1 MIIKNKNVACIDL
14 EIFKFLNIEIMN
26 TLCCIFDLDG
36 VLVDTAKYH
45 YSAWKRLAKKLG
57 FDFSEQHNE
66 RLKGVSRMASLDILL
81 EVGGITG
88 LSEEEKQALAEKKNG
103 WYVDYINQM
112 TPNEILPGV
121 TDFLQQLKDNG
132 VKTALGSASRNA
144 PLILKRV
151 NLAPFFN
158 AAIDGNSITKAKPDP
173 EVFLLAAQVL
183 GVPADRCV
191 VFEDAEA
198 GVEAALRAGMK
209 CVGVGNP
216 GILRKATVVIPG
228 FEGLTWEKLRTKSY
242 EL

>member
-1 MIIKNKNVACIDL
+1 MGDL
-14 EIFKFLNIEIMN
+14 GGC
-26 TLCCIFDLDG
+26 CCIFDLDG

-45 YSAWKRLAKKLG
+45 YLAWKRLAKELG

-88 LSEEEKQALAEKKNG
+88 LSEEEKQNLAAKKNA
-103 WYVDYINQM
+103 WYVEYINQM
-112 TPNEILPGV
+112 TPAEILPGV
-121 TDFLQQLKDNG
+121 LDFLQQLKANG

-144 PLILKRV
+144 PLILERV
-151 NLAPFFN
+151 GIAHFFD
-158 AAIDGNSITKAKPDP
+158 AVIDGNSITKAKPDP
-173 EVFLLAAQVL
+173 EVFLRAAQAL
-183 GVPADRCV
+183 GVPPDCCI

-216 GILRKATVVIPG
+216 DILHKATLVIPG
-228 FEGLTWEKLRTKSY
+228 FAELRVKN
-242 EL
+242 